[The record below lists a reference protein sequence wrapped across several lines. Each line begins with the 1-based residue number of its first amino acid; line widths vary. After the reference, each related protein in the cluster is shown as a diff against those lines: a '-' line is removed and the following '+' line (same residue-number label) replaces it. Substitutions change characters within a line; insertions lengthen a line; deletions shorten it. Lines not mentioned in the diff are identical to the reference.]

1 MLSDPKALR
10 LAFGRFMT
18 GVTVVTTLNDT
29 GEPVGFT
36 ANSFTSVSLDPPLL
50 LVCPGQHLSSFD
62 TFQSAKSFG
71 VSVLSE
77 GQEAV
82 SNLFASS
89 AEDRFGQSNWITSV
103 DDIPLISDRAA
114 GFVCRTSQAIPAGDH
129 LVLIGEVIHF
139 DSTEN
144 PGLGYGPDGYFALGK
159 ERKAEAHTA
168 VQTRASVLLDDGH
181 NLFLTADDNLPSVIV
196 APDESPLRALKTA
209 LEGAGICAKLNVV
222 YAVYDEGKNG
232 RRIVFR
238 GHPSGAMPT
247 LSAHAIDGLGS
258 LAVKDSALQS
268 LLTRFE
274 NEHKAQNFG
283 FYIGNESAGDVL
295 PAIEKVM

>member
-1 MLSDPKALR
+1 MSSDVKELR
-10 LAFGRFMT
+10 SAFGRFMT

-29 GEPVGFT
+29 GDPVGFT

-50 LVCPGQHLSSFD
+50 LVCPGQHLSSFEV
-62 TFQSAKSFG
+62 FQSATTFG

-82 SNLFASS
+82 SNLFASNK
-89 AEDRFGQSNWITSV
+89 ADRFAQSNWTTPAEG
-103 DDIPLISDRAA
+103 IPLITGRAA

-129 LVLIGEVIHF
+129 VVLIGEVVHF
-139 DSTEN
+139 DSSEN

-159 ERKAEAHTA
+159 ERKAEAHTTL
-168 VQTRASVLLDDGH
+168 QTRASVLLDDGK
-181 NLFLTADDNLPSVIV
+181 NLFLTADLNLPSVTV
-196 APDESPLRALKTA
+196 NPDQSPLRELKSA
-209 LEGAGICAKLNVV
+209 LERTGIQAKLSVV

-238 GHPSGAMPT
+238 GQPEGALPNLT
-247 LSAHAIDGLGS
+247 AHAIDDL
-258 LAVKDSALQS
+258 SALSPPDRALRS

-274 NEHKAQNFG
+274 SEHKAQSFG
-283 FYIGNESAGDVL
+283 FYIGNECAGDVL
-295 PAIEKVM
+295 PALER